1 MRKPWPTCRPGSKR
15 RSNSCFTSPTCSVAA
30 NAAKPTAQ
38 TEFVPAGESKKG
50 ISTFGLVLAALL
62 LATLAYLTMTLVM
75 GQQINFG
82 Q

>member
-1 MRKPWPTCRPGSKR
+1 MEFGPGPGKRPPLNLAPQQPESAP
-15 RSNSCFTSPTCSVAA
+15 FTES